1 MSKDPTIEAIA
12 ERLVS
17 KGYVSLAHD
26 LRAVWPRV
34 NEPVMGIVG
43 IKSAPTTEWSAA
55 ENSAGRGIGALFVMT
70 LQAIMFVL
78 VVYVAYHVTK

>member
-17 KGYVSLAHD
+17 KGYTSLAHD
-26 LRAVWPRV
+26 LRSVWPRI
-34 NEPVMGIVG
+34 NEVASVG
-43 IKSAPTTEWSAA
+43 IKSEPTTEWSAA
-55 ENSAGRGIGALFVMT
+55 ETGEGPGVGALFVMM
-70 LQAIMFVL
+70 LQTIMFVL

>member
-1 MSKDPTIEAIA
+1 VSKDPTIEAIA

-17 KGYVSLAHD
+17 KGYTSLAHD
-26 LRAVWPRV
+26 LRSVWPRI
-34 NEPVMGIVG
+34 NEVASVG
-43 IKSAPTTEWSAA
+43 IKSEPTTEWCAA

-70 LQAIMFVL
+70 LQTIMFVL

>member
-34 NEPVMGIVG
+34 NEPAVG
-43 IKSAPTTEWSAA
+43 IKSAPTLEWSTDQKI
-55 ENSAGRGIGALFVMT
+55 ERPGLGPLFVML
-70 LQAIMFVL
+70 LQTIMFVL
-78 VVYVAYHVTK
+78 VAYIAYNVTK